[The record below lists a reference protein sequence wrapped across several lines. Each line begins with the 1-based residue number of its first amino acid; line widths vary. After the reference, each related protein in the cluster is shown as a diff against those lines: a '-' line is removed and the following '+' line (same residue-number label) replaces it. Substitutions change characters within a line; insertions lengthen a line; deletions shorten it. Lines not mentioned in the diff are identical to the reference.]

1 MTPKKPV
8 ALIILDGWGYRE
20 ETKDN
25 AIAAAKTPVFNQLW
39 QTYPHARLA
48 ASGEAVGLPDGQMG
62 NSEVGHTTIGAGAP
76 LPTELVRISQAA
88 ANDEFAANPAFQKI
102 FAHVKQNNSV
112 LHIIGLIG
120 DGGVHSHQDHLIAF
134 LKTAA
139 AAGLT
144 KVAIHAF
151 ADGRDTSPQ
160 SAAVY
165 LKQLEEAIAYTGI
178 GFIASLSG
186 RLYAMDRDQNWDR
199 VEKVADALFDCKGNV
214 CQLTQPSIYLSE
226 LYKQGKVDEKLE
238 PIIFADEAGQTYKL
252 SAGDGV
258 FFFNFRADRARML
271 SAKIAEQAAKANI
284 CFVTMT
290 EYDPALP
297 ALVAFPPLKPAITL
311 AQIISEAGLAQA
323 HIAETEKFPHV
334 TYFFNG
340 GHEAAWP
347 GEMHELVESRKD
359 VLTHDLAPEMRAAE
373 VADKAVEAI
382 KNKKDFVLV
391 NIANPDM
398 VGHTA
403 NVPAIITAL
412 EATDQALGKIIT
424 AIDEAGGVAIVTA
437 DHGNAELNSDPAT
450 GAPHTAHTTNP
461 VPIIVT
467 DSSIKVHD
475 GTLADLAPTVLA
487 YLNLPKPAAMT
498 GHTLLEG

>member
-8 ALIILDGWGYRE
+8 VLVILDGWGYRE

-25 AIAAAKTPVFNQLW
+25 AVAAAETPVFDRLW
-39 QTYPHARLA
+39 QTYPHALLA
-48 ASGEAVGLPDGQMG
+48 AAGEAVGLPAGQMG

-88 ANDEFAANPAFQKI
+88 ASGEFATNPAFRKI
-102 FAHVKQNNSV
+102 FAHVKQNNSI
-112 LHIIGLIG
+112 LHLIGLIG
-120 DGGVHSHQDHLIAF
+120 DGGVHAHQDHLIAF
-134 LKTAA
+134 LQTAK
-139 AAGLT
+139 AAGM
-144 KVAIHAF
+144 KKIAIHAF

-160 SAAVY
+160 SAAAY
-165 LKQLEEAIAYTGI
+165 LKQLEEAIAYTGV
-178 GFIASLSG
+178 GFIASVSG

-199 VEKVADALFDCKGNV
+199 VEKVAEALFECKGNV
-214 CQLTQPSIYLSE
+214 CQLTQPSIYLSK
-226 LYKQGKVDEKLE
+226 LYQEGKVDEKLE

-311 AQIISEAGLAQA
+311 AQVISEADLTQA

-340 GHEAAWP
+340 GHETAWP
-347 GEMHELVESRKD
+347 GETHELVESRKD

-373 VADKAVEAI
+373 VANKAVEAI

-403 NVPAIITAL
+403 KVPAIITAL
-412 EATDQALGKIIT
+412 EATDQALGKIIA
-424 AIDEAGGVAIVTA
+424 AIDEVNGVAIVTA
-437 DHGNAELNSDPAT
+437 DHGNAELNCDPET
-450 GAPHTAHTTNP
+450 GEPCTSHTTNP
-461 VPIIVT
+461 VPVIIADPSV
-467 DSSIKVHD
+467 KVHN

-487 YLNLPKPAAMT
+487 YLDLPKPAAMT
-498 GHTLLEG
+498 GNVLVEK